1 MRLHSLTRDSERIRL
16 RRLRTSRTQP
26 ARIVDPGGFYY
37 WWLICSNMDDVIKVI
52 LGAVIGVVPAF
63 YLTVR
68 REKLERD
75 RNHELDQRREEDRRL
90 GLKKEIYLE
99 AVSVLA
105 KSRIKLL
112 LMVETPVNKL
122 MELLEPEA
130 TTAAMAKL
138 SLVAPQ
144 GLAKE
149 MMKLNGGFQ
158 ISVSL
163 LMPKRMSLQILQD
176 ELQKLSADEFAE
188 AKKLGILGAV
198 MQSKIDKVEEQK
210 SKLSRECLE
219 AAFMAEEQSFQ
230 FLRLIRSELDICF
243 DSKASEKS
251 IVDQHH
257 LARDLL
263 EQNDLRL
270 QRWKD
275 ENN

>member
-1 MRLHSLTRDSERIRL
+1 
-16 RRLRTSRTQP
+16 
-26 ARIVDPGGFYY
+26 
-37 WWLICSNMDDVIKVI
+37 MDDVIKVI